1 MIIVRF
7 LVELYDFGLIKP
19 NSFPTDNPSDVY
31 PRQTPPALVRVFVQ
45 PDAKVPACDW
55 ATAACIAVI
64 CAFKTISGGKPS
76 PGLKNKK
83 VSFQLAFGL

>member
-1 MIIVRF
+1 M
-7 LVELYDFGLIKP
+7 
-19 NSFPTDNPSDVY
+19 
-31 PRQTPPALVRVFVQ
+31 RVFVQ